1 MPPCKNDPKSS
12 YQGTEP
18 SPKGLGYCAHAEKVG
33 KKMKG
38 KDGNMWIIKE
48 TSKKIKRWVKFS
60 GSAASLEKKSEVK
73 KKASKE
79 NGIFTKVMRFFSG
92 SHNYEEHYL
101 THDNG
106 GRPFCVYIS
115 PKNEVSIYKR
125 VKYDGR
131 KHGSWENYDK
141 LPYDVFIT
149 KLKAKK
155 VIIGKDKKLGSFGDG
170 NSILLEMGKNKY
182 VCITDNI
189 FEFSLE
195 NGDEFVKYF
204 SEIGNSDVPYPV
216 LLGKNYFYSM
226 IDKTRGS
233 RSYFPENYSIEDYA
247 NGHDFYYGTW
257 DKKKG
262 WITEV
267 KDIKKLKNYKE
278 IEKRFY
284 G

>member
-1 MPPCKNDPKSS
+1 MPICKNDPKSS
-12 YQGTEP
+12 YKGNEP
-18 SPKGLGYCAHAEKVG
+18 SPKGLGYCAHAEKLG
-33 KKMKG
+33 TQMKG
-38 KDGNMWIIKE
+38 KDGNMWVIKE
-48 TSKKIKRWVKFS
+48 TSKKIKRWVKLS
-60 GSAASLEKKSEVK
+60 SSAVSLEKKGK
-73 KKASKE
+73 KYY
-79 NGIFTKVMRFFSG
+79 I
-92 SHNYEEHYL
+92 
-101 THDNG
+101 HDNG
-106 GRPFCVYIS
+106 GRPFEVIVN
-115 PKNEVSIYKR
+115 KNIVSIYKR

-131 KHGSWENYDK
+131 KHGNYDK

-155 VIIGKDKKLGSFGDG
+155 VIIGKDPTWKIKGDG

-195 NGDEFVKYF
+195 DGDEFVKYF
-204 SEIGNSDVPYPV
+204 SLVGNSDVPYPV

-233 RSYFPENYSIEDYA
+233 KSYFPENYSIADYE
-247 NGHDFYYGTW
+247 NGHDFYYGTFE
-257 DKKKG
+257 KKKG
-262 WITEV
+262 WVTQV

-278 IEKRFY
+278 IEKRLY

>member
-12 YQGTEP
+12 YKGDEP
-18 SPKGLGYCAHAEKVG
+18 SPKGLGYCAHAEKVDT
-33 KKMKG
+33 KMKG
-38 KDGNMWIIKE
+38 KDGNMWIISE
-48 TSKKIKRWVKFS
+48 TSKKIKRWIKLS
-60 GSAASLEKKSEVK
+60 SEKKGK
-73 KKASKE
+73 KYY
-79 NGIFTKVMRFFSG
+79 I
-92 SHNYEEHYL
+92 
-101 THDNG
+101 HDNG
-106 GRPFCVYIS
+106 GRPFEVIVN
-115 PKNEVSIYKR
+115 KNIVSIYKR
-125 VKYDGR
+125 VKYNSR
-131 KHGSWENYDK
+131 KHGDWKNYDK
-141 LPYDVFIT
+141 LPYDLFIT

-195 NGDEFVKYF
+195 DDDGFVKYF

-247 NGHDFYYGTW
+247 NGHDFYYGTFG
-257 DKKKG
+257 KKG
-262 WITEV
+262 WVSEV
-267 KDIKKLKNYKE
+267 KDIKKLKKYKE
-278 IEKRFY
+278 IEKRF
-284 G
+284 